1 MTWWDNG
8 NNGKNGYNKENNEVT
23 KYHRI
28 TDGGSNG
35 DHDHEFYD
43 PRTGVTG
50 YHGYDTDRKDYGEVY
65 GDFADN
71 NGKTR
76 R

>member
-28 TDGGSNG
+28 TDGGSNANLN
-35 DHDHEFYD
+35 HEFYD
-43 PRTGVTG
+43 PRIDGTG
-50 YHGYDTDRKDYGEVY
+50 YHVHDT
-65 GDFADN
+65 
-71 NGKTR
+71 
-76 R
+76 